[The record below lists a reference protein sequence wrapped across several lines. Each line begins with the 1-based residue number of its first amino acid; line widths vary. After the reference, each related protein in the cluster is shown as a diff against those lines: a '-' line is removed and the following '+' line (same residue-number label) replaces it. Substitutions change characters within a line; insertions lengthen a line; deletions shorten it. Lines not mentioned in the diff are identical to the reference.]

1 MILCHHLI
9 EIMTEITEYLKISE
23 VQLVEGFF
31 FFFFLLILN
40 LVKRQFRSGALF
52 QLCFWNCVFLSIE
65 CCIPD

>member
-31 FFFFLLILN
+31 VFFFFTN
-40 LVKRQFRSGALF
+40 SEFG
-52 QLCFWNCVFLSIE
+52 
-65 CCIPD
+65 